1 MIANRVSTIA
11 ERKRNINFIVSFVN
25 ITLSFQNKN
34 RPVPLFQPDRSL
46 FMLRI
51 SKGKIP
57 GDILFFIVGRII
69 AAVIVGIGVLIGRSI
84 TLICGLLLRLLIRLS
99 IVHRRLLCK

>member
-1 MIANRVSTIA
+1 
-11 ERKRNINFIVSFVN
+11 
-25 ITLSFQNKN
+25 
-34 RPVPLFQPDRSL
+34 
-46 FMLRI
+46 MLRI

-84 TLICGLLLRLLIRLS
+84 PLICGWLLRLLIRLS
-99 IVHRRLLCK
+99 IVHRRLLCILLTVIHGRLLCVLLTVIHRRLLYILIAVLLRSIIAVLLIVSLSVS

>member
-34 RPVPLFQPDRSL
+34 RPVPLFLTGQV
-46 FMLRI
+46 F
-51 SKGKIP
+51 
-57 GDILFFIVGRII
+57 VH
-69 AAVIVGIGVLIGRSI
+69 AANIKREGPR
-84 TLICGLLLRLLIRLS
+84 
-99 IVHRRLLCK
+99 